1 MMLQKHV
8 SKILLLVGVLIFLL
22 PNMAAARKTGL
33 TSSEPVSG
41 LQMTISRAEVEKGVS
56 KAPKFRVELR
66 NAGKNDLILNLGI
79 MLANGRKQYPN
90 AIVLVL
96 TDQDGKLRRLEL
108 RDPAVIA
115 GRMDPLIVPLPVGS
129 SYYLPVDLDK
139 YWAAAS
145 REFDYKLDSGNY
157 SLAAEFTGRAV
168 SRQSAN
174 LDVKG
179 IALMPYWEGTV
190 TSNQL
195 SFETPV
201 TH

>member
-1 MMLQKHV
+1 M
-8 SKILLLVGVLIFLL
+8 I
-22 PNMAAARKTGL
+22 
-33 TSSEPVSG
+33 
-41 LQMTISRAEVEKGVS
+41 ISRAETEDGLS
-56 KAPKFRVELR
+56 NIPKFRVELR
-66 NAGKNDLILNLGI
+66 NTGENDLILNLGI

-96 TDQDGKLRRLEL
+96 TDQDRKSRRLEL
-108 RDPAVIA
+108 RDPAAIG

-129 SYYLPVDLDK
+129 SYSLPVDLDK

-145 REFDYKLDSGNY
+145 REIEYKLNPGSY
-157 SLAAEFTGRAV
+157 SLVAEFTGRAV

-195 SFETPV
+195 SFETPA

>member
-1 MMLQKHV
+1 MKLQKGIH
-8 SKILLLVGVLIFLL
+8 KILFMVWVLIFLL
-22 PNMAAARKTGL
+22 SSLATAHKAGL
-33 TSSEPVSG
+33 TSEPVSG
-41 LQMTISRAEVEKGVS
+41 LQMAISRYETEDGLLKT
-56 KAPKFRVELR
+56 PKFKVELR
-66 NAGKNDLILNLGI
+66 NAGENDLILNLGI

-90 AIVLVL
+90 AIVLIL
-96 TDQDGKLRRLEL
+96 TDQDGKSRRLEL

-129 SYYLPVDLDK
+129 SYSLPVDLDR

-145 REFDYKLDSGNY
+145 REFEYKLNPGNY

-174 LDVKG
+174 LDVKS

-195 SFETPV
+195 SFEVPAI
-201 TH
+201 H